1 MMDIGAPPRLFI
13 VGSIVVDIRLEAPHL
28 PVRGG
33 DVLASAGGMSA
44 GGGFNI
50 LCAAARQGLR
60 CVFAG
65 RHGAGPHGER
75 IRAEL
80 AREGVSALLRRAPE
94 GDTGFCV
101 VIVEPDGERTFIT
114 SPGVEADLARRHL
127 ADVPLAPQDTIFASG
142 YDLAYPELGPPI
154 AAWMA
159 EAPRSIRFVVDPGPL
174 VADIPAL
181 VMALVMPRASVWSMN
196 LREAELLTGTAAPEA
211 VRARMRPGLARDA
224 LLVLRDGPRGA
235 WISVGADEG
244 VRRIPAPR
252 VAAVDTT
259 GAGDAHSGVLIASLA
274 MGLQPAEAV
283 RRANAAAALS
293 VTLAGSATAPTS
305 VELDSFL
312 AAQDRRV
319 EAPPSAAPD
328 LTTDFSREEA

>member
-1 MMDIGAPPRLFI
+1 MDIGAPPRLFT

-28 PVRGG
+28 PARGG
-33 DVLASAGGMSA
+33 DVLASSARISA

-65 RHGAGPHGER
+65 RHGAGPYGER

-80 AREGVSALLRRAPE
+80 AREGVSAFLERAPE
-94 GDTGFCV
+94 GDTGFCIV
-101 VIVEPDGERTFIT
+101 LVEPDGERTFIT
-114 SPGVEADLARRHL
+114 SPGVEADLARRRL
-127 ADVPLAPQDTIFASG
+127 DDLPLAPQDTVFASG
-142 YDLAYPELGPPI
+142 YDLAYPELGPAI
-154 AAWMA
+154 AAWMVKTS
-159 EAPRSIRFVVDPGPL
+159 RSVRFVVDPGPL
-174 VADIPAL
+174 VASIPIQ
-181 VMALVMPRASVWSMN
+181 VMGLVMPRASVWSMN
-196 LREAELLTGTAAPEA
+196 LREAQLLTRTAGPDA

-235 WISVGADEG
+235 WISTGADEAT
-244 VRRIPAPR
+244 RRIPAPL
-252 VAAVDTT
+252 VAAIDTT

-274 MGLQPAEAV
+274 AGLQPAEAV

-293 VTLAGSATAPTS
+293 VTRAGPASAPSS

-312 AAQDRRV
+312 AAEDRRV
-319 EAPPSAAPD
+319 EARRGARRQ
-328 LTTDFSREEA
+328 T

>member
-1 MMDIGAPPRLFI
+1 MEIETPPRLFT
-13 VGSIVVDIRLEAPHL
+13 VGSIVADIRLEVPHL
-28 PVRGG
+28 PARGG
-33 DVLASAGGMSA
+33 DVLASAGRMSA

-50 LCAAARQGLR
+50 LCAAARHGLR

-65 RHGAGPHGER
+65 RHGSGPYGER

-80 AREGVSALLRRAPE
+80 AREGVSAFLERAPE
-94 GDTGFCV
+94 GDTGFCIV
-101 VIVEPDGERTFIT
+101 LVEPGGERTFVT
-114 SPGVEADLARRHL
+114 SPGVEADLAGRRL
-127 ADVPLAPQDTIFASG
+127 ADLRLAPQDTVFASG
-142 YDLAYPELGPPI
+142 YDLAYPELGPAI

-159 EAPRSIRFVVDPGPL
+159 EAPGSVRFVVDPGPL
-174 VADIPAL
+174 VADIPMQ
-181 VMALVMPRASVWSMN
+181 VMALVMPRASVCSMN
-196 LREAELLTGTAAPEA
+196 LREAELLTGTAAPDA

-235 WISVGADEG
+235 WISTSADEAT
-244 VRRIPAPR
+244 RRIPAPL
-252 VAAVDTT
+252 VTAVDTT

-274 MGLQPAEAV
+274 AGLQPAQAV

-293 VTLAGSATAPTS
+293 VTRSGPATAPTS

-319 EAPPSAAPD
+319 EAPPTAVTD
-328 LTTDFSREEA
+328 LTTDFNREEA

>member
-1 MMDIGAPPRLFI
+1 MMDIGAPPRLFT
-13 VGSIVVDIRLEAPHL
+13 VGSIVIDIRLEAPHL

-50 LCAAARQGLR
+50 LCAAARQGVR

-65 RHGAGPHGER
+65 RHGLGPFGER

-80 AREGVSALLRRAPE
+80 AREGVTAFLERTPE
-94 GDTGFCV
+94 CDTGFCI

-114 SPGVEADLARRHL
+114 SPGVEADLARRRL
-127 ADVPLAPQDTIFASG
+127 ADLPVAPQDSVFASG
-142 YDLAYPELGPPI
+142 YDLAYPELGPAI

-159 EAPRSIRFVVDPGPL
+159 RAPCSIRFVVDPGPL
-174 VADIPAL
+174 VASIPAE
-181 VMALVMPRASVWSMN
+181 VMALAMPRASVWSMN
-196 LREAELLTGTAAPEA
+196 LREAGLLTGTAAPDA

-235 WISVGADEG
+235 WISTGADEA
-244 VRRIPAPR
+244 RRVPAPP
-252 VAAVDTT
+252 VTAVDTT
-259 GAGDAHSGVLIASLA
+259 GAGDAHSGVLTASLA
-274 MGLQPAEAV
+274 LGLRPAEAV

-293 VTLAGSATAPTS
+293 VTRAGPATAPTS

-312 AAQDRRV
+312 AAEDRRV
-319 EAPPSAAPD
+319 EAPPSAATDP
-328 LTTDFSREEA
+328 TTNFSREEA

>member
-1 MMDIGAPPRLFI
+1 MEIEVPPRLFT

-33 DVLASAGGMSA
+33 DVIASSARISA

-65 RHGAGPHGER
+65 RHGSGPHGER

-80 AREGVSALLRRAPE
+80 AREGVSAFLERAPE
-94 GDTGFCV
+94 GDTGFCIV
-101 VIVEPDGERTFIT
+101 LVEPDGERTFIT
-114 SPGVEADLARRHL
+114 SPGVEADLARRRL
-127 ADVPLAPQDTIFASG
+127 ADLPLAPQDTVFASG
-142 YDLAYPELGPPI
+142 YDLAYPELGPAI

-159 EAPRSIRFVVDPGPL
+159 KTPRSVRFVVDPGPL
-174 VADIPAL
+174 VADIPTQ
-181 VMALVMPRASVWSMN
+181 VMALAIPRASVWSMN

-211 VRARMRPGLARDA
+211 VRAYMRPGLARDA

-235 WISVGADEG
+235 WISAGADEAA
-244 VRRIPAPR
+244 RRIPAPL
-252 VAAVDTT
+252 VAAIDTT

-274 MGLQPAEAV
+274 AGLQPAEAV

-293 VTLAGSATAPTS
+293 VTRAGPASAPTS

-312 AAQDRRV
+312 AAQDRRA
-319 EAPPSAAPD
+319 EAPPTAATD
-328 LTTDFSREEA
+328 LTTDFNREEA